1 MLSVSRADA
10 RNALWVTHGFTQ
22 LQQGITGTRKVLQK
36 HQCIQSDPIEVAGR
50 NADLSLQ
57 SRVSDYNQQYLYD
70 LLYTTREAFEYHC
83 KMLSILPMEKYPFFN
98 WMRTR
103 LSERHAPFFEEH
115 KKETAFILK
124 MLEDGPVSSRDIKG
138 WKKVDWWGRTAL
150 SRVILERL
158 WSCGT
163 VMIHHREGA
172 VKYYALTED
181 VVPTVCAEPPD
192 NDVCV
197 KEMAHIIVKA
207 ARLVSPSKAPEQW
220 YSIGKTKK
228 VRDILGTLVKEGALF
243 SLTIEGIKGD
253 LYAPA
258 EDKEIWEDPLQLE
271 DDYVRFLA
279 PLDPLIWN
287 RSLFEAVYKM
297 KYSWEVYKK
306 VEDRVYGYYCLP
318 ILFNGEAVGLIEP
331 YFKKK
336 DKVLEIRSFHMVKGI
351 DKDRFMGA
359 LTGEL
364 QRFAANLEAEELTVD
379 ESTWLKDVVW

>member
-22 LQQGITGTRKVLQK
+22 LQQGMTGARKALQK

-50 NADLSLQ
+50 NADLTLQ

-158 WSCGT
+158 WSCGK

-172 VKYYALTED
+172 IKYYALTED
-181 VVPTVCAEPPD
+181 VVPALCAEPPD
-192 NDVCV
+192 DNTCV
-197 KEMAHIIVKA
+197 KEMTHIIVKA

-220 YSIGKTKK
+220 YSIGNAKK
-228 VRDILGTLVKEGALF
+228 VRDILGILVKEGVVF
-243 SLTIEGIKGD
+243 PLTIEGIKGD
-253 LYAPA
+253 LYVPA
-258 EDKEIWEDPLQLE
+258 EDRKIWEDPLQPE
-271 DDYVRFLA
+271 NDYVRFLA

-297 KYSWEVYKK
+297 KYRWEVYKK
-306 VEDRVYGYYCLP
+306 AEDRVYGYYCLP
-318 ILFNGEAVGLIEP
+318 ILFNGETVGLIEP

-336 DKVLEIRSFHMVKGI
+336 EKVLEIRSFHMVQSV

-359 LTGEL
+359 MTGEL
-364 QRFAANLEAEELTVD
+364 QRFAANVKAEKLTVD
-379 ESTWLKDVVW
+379 ESTWLKDVL